1 MFEFL
6 EKLRAKPEPVR
17 HAISFWSAI
26 VLTLVIASVWA
37 NSLIGNIS
45 SSVSKENQTAG
56 PSPFEVFKNLFSG
69 KVEYQAP
76 NGTN

>member
-26 VLTLVIASVWA
+26 VVTLVIAIVWA
-37 NSLIGNIS
+37 NSLMGEIS
-45 SSVSKENQTAG
+45 SSVSETSQTAG
-56 PSPFEVFKNLFSG
+56 PSPFQVFKNLFSG

-76 NGTN
+76 Q

>member
-6 EKLRAKPEPVR
+6 EKLRSKPEPVR

-26 VLTLVIASVWA
+26 VITLFIAAFWA

-45 SSVSKENQTAG
+45 SSVSKTSQTAG
-56 PSPFEVFKNLFSG
+56 PSPFEMFKKLFNG
-69 KVEYQAP
+69 K
-76 NGTN
+76 

>member
-26 VLTLVIASVWA
+26 VITLVVAAIWA
-37 NSLIGNIS
+37 NSLIGGIS
-45 SSVSKENQTAG
+45 DSVSKETQTAG

-69 KVEYQAP
+69 K
-76 NGTN
+76 